1 MDDSKNII
9 KLLEDYKNN
18 LVIFSITK
26 KINPKIEDKPDSQGQ
41 LDFKFFRYQYSQNEN
56 YFNSFFEERRINFLF
71 DELSKN
77 LINFDN
83 KIIFIIFNEY
93 FFGKEICKKEELSL
107 ICGKIKSLSDNFP
120 KIYLFFFVNLFIEEN
135 NINFE
140 DMKVYQQFYDI
151 SNLSFL
157 FSKRNIIYNNKDI
170 KYSNTTFIIYNG
182 VPIIKYLKSSYSEE
196 KYPIN
201 YKFGFGNLILIKEDE
216 LSKKLSEIIDIYL
229 CMDITIRPYYELIK
243 TTDFSFSGN
252 KNAVERIKKL
262 QSILNNYQTLKQ
274 KIIIIQSNSI
284 DISTNLYNFEDGTI
298 IIQVDPKVSSVF
310 KISFNKIFR
319 NKINDCQKDYDE
331 NNKYILNNKKS
342 DELSKNTFLF
352 QNKLNYFI
360 FKKDIFAKNCLG
372 ICKYYKSI
380 LNYVAIDNIF
390 SIEINAF
397 NLNDLNN

>member
-135 NINFE
+135 NINFQ
-140 DMKVYQQFYDI
+140 DMEVYQQMYNI
-151 SNLSFL
+151 SNLIFQ
-157 FSKRNIIYNNKDI
+157 FSKRKIFYNEDEVN
-170 KYSNTTFIIYNG
+170 YSNTTFIIYKG
-182 VPIIKYLKSSYSEE
+182 VPIIKYLKSSFNDEIRSF
-196 KYPIN
+196 N
-201 YKFGFGNLILIKEDE
+201 YKFGLGNLILIQEDE
-216 LSKKLSEIIDIYL
+216 LSKKLSELIDIYI
-229 CMDITIRPYYELIK
+229 CMDITIRPYYKLIQ
-243 TTDFSFSGN
+243 TTEFSFSGD
-252 KNAVERIKKL
+252 KNAVKNIKKL
-262 QSILNNYQTLKQ
+262 QSILNNNQ
-274 KIIIIQSNSI
+274 NS
-284 DISTNLYNFEDGTI
+284 
-298 IIQVDPKVSSVF
+298 
-310 KISFNKIFR
+310 
-319 NKINDCQKDYDE
+319 
-331 NNKYILNNKKS
+331 KK
-342 DELSKNTFLF
+342 
-352 QNKLNYFI
+352 KL
-360 FKKDIFAKNCLG
+360 
-372 ICKYYKSI
+372 
-380 LNYVAIDNIF
+380 
-390 SIEINAF
+390 
-397 NLNDLNN
+397 